1 MRKVLRYGTLCLIA
15 ALLLPLLSGGILA
28 ADPAEVTRAAWI
40 SQLVDTFSMTV
51 DDTTAMPDNYYS
63 DLTED
68 MPCYEDILLAV
79 EFGVI
84 DLEAGQPFRPDDP
97 ATREFA
103 AHTLN
108 FCLGFQPGDA
118 ETSIGDSQV
127 LTYPEDVQIA
137 LARGWLAPVN
147 GNFLPEQPLTAAEA
161 ETMLQDA
168 RQVLEETAAG
178 IGGENSYSFATGVI
192 VIPADTE
199 VQWEEGGF
207 LTLRGYTGTLA
218 VGDIFGISVEG
229 YPIAYRA
236 EAVEAQSDGSL
247 RVETSFEG
255 TEDAIASIS
264 YAGSLEA
271 DLASFEA
278 AGETTYYITDTSEDG
293 QGQVQLLS
301 IEPRDIHYDNET
313 KTLTASLNLKVDHA
327 SAGSISV
334 VLRNCALE
342 HEEDFGFLSV
352 DYCRAVLTA
361 DAEVTSAITFDFGDY
376 AGLPSSLTIGRV
388 DLLFGLCSIEL
399 MVDYDISGGLSL
411 NWEGDLRAGF
421 CYDGNFRLIKSFEKK
436 SFSFTAEMHVRTG
449 LSVVASI
456 NLVIAKG
463 SIGVSAGAAMDVKMD
478 YYETGVPTS
487 CVDMKGYLYLDGYVS
502 AEIKFIKS
510 WNKSFEVYN
519 SRNSPV
525 RVSYHYEDN
534 VLVTHCTRGSAS
546 QYYTDPSSYYFNPS
560 PGYGQSYSDGEGNI
574 VQLYAYEVKQDSLLQ
589 EYAVITGYHGTA
601 SALAIPSEID
611 GFEVRE
617 IGNSA
622 FKNQGTI
629 RAVVIPDSVI
639 QIGEYAF
646 ENCSSL
652 CNVTLSHNLNTLGEY
667 AFGSCT
673 SLTEIQIPKS
683 LISAPVDSFFPK
695 GPFEGSGLT
704 TVTFENG
711 TTSVPANLFRG
722 ANKLKNVS
730 LLETM
735 TSIGINAF
743 NSCSALE
750 KITIPDSV
758 MKIDENA
765 FNACDALKEVTLSQN
780 LQELYQGAFAECTSL
795 QKIYIP
801 KSLQTVRVDS
811 FFPVGPFANSG
822 ISDVTFE
829 PGMTS
834 VPSNLFRGAT
844 ALNTISLL
852 DTMTV
857 LGTSVFDGCTKLQA
871 VTMPNSIQTI
881 GEYAFAGC
889 TTLQEVQLSSNL
901 TNLYANAFSGCI
913 SLEEITIPKS
923 LCNVIVDSF
932 FPEGPFEESGL
943 KKVTFEPGTSSVLPN
958 LFRGAAYLSDVTLV
972 DTITSIGASA
982 FEGCSSLEQ
991 IHLPDSISYI
1001 SSYAFI
1007 SCEKLTSII
1016 IPERVTKIEKGTFSS
1031 CVALEEISLPSTLTS
1046 IGDDAFSNCTSLKMV
1061 HFPNSITN
1069 IGNSA
1074 FSGSGLTSI
1083 LLPSQCLSLGKNS
1096 FQNCDSLSS
1105 VILSNALQQIG
1116 DRTFYDCDVLE
1127 EIVLPD
1133 SVQSIGANCFQHCDL
1148 LKTVILGEGIL
1159 KIPNYAFYECPMLI
1173 SINLPKHVSSIGSYA
1188 FANCIA
1194 LSSITIPRNTVAIEV
1209 SAFSYKDRLTIYGVP
1224 GTYAET
1230 FANANGFAFVG
1241 QEYPAQSVAVSP
1253 TTLTMIRGTTHQLQ
1267 ITVSPEN
1274 YTDAVSWKSTDT
1286 SVVTVSD
1293 AGLLTAKAVGTA
1305 TVKVTVGNVSASCKV
1320 TVAQPVTSIRL
1331 NKTSATLEALD
1342 TLQLTATV
1350 SPSDAYQKAITWK
1363 SSDPSVAAVDDDG
1376 LVTAYQKGAATITAS
1391 ATDGSGKT
1399 ATCKITVSNNAHIA
1413 YTASQLESPHPYAN
1427 SCTDVWILTAE
1438 NATYMEVT
1446 FDARTALEEEFDFVY
1461 VYGGQGQPDDS
1472 HKYTGTALAGQT
1484 IRIAGD
1490 TVKIKLD
1497 TDDSGTEWGFLVT
1510 DLRTDGTLDQ
1520 FGALSAALE
1529 AAAALSTDQEKL
1541 DAVHALDLTLL
1552 TQALADPESG
1562 IAEQLRRLEES
1573 LEQQPEVAVDTS
1585 LAAWF
1590 SAEDVTLTGA
1600 ALNASTASAPVSVTL
1615 ASGTVGVL
1623 EEGRYSNAKSLSLQ
1637 IANMASP
1644 LAVPVL
1650 VELPIPNEIP
1660 AEALVVLQRQ
1670 SDSTLRLIP
1679 VQVDALGA
1687 TQRFSFIAQEAGEYL
1702 VVQVRNDMTGAS
1714 IEGATAQ
1721 LRVFSEEADAKVICA
1736 AYDKTGKLV
1745 YSGLHTIVVNHTW
1758 QTMEFTG
1765 IPTEALTLRFFLL
1778 DRNSGPV
1785 IGCLQSKR

>member
-178 IGGENSYSFATGVI
+178 IGGESSYSFAAGVI

-301 IEPRDIHYDNET
+301 IEPRDIHYDSKT

-352 DYCRAVLTA
+352 DYCRAILTA

-502 AEIKFIKS
+502 AEIKFVKS

-534 VLVTHCTRGSAS
+534 ILVTHCTKGSAS
-546 QYYTDPSSYYFNPS
+546 QYFTDPSSYYFNPS

-574 VQLYAYEVKQDSLLQ
+574 VQLYAYEVKRDSLLQ

-1230 FANANGFAFVG
+1230 FANTNGFAFVG

-1331 NKTSATLEALD
+1331 SKTSATLEALD
-1342 TLQLTATV
+1342 TLQLIATV

-1413 YTASQLESPHPYAN
+1413 NTASQLESPHPYAN
-1427 SCTDVWILTAE
+1427 SCTDVWVLTAE

-1446 FDARTALEEEFDFVY
+1446 FDARTALEEDFDFVY
-1461 VYGGQGQPDDS
+1461 VYGGQDQPDNS

-1510 DLRTDGTLDQ
+1510 ELRTDGTLNQ
-1520 FGALSAALE
+1520 FGALAAALE
-1529 AAAALSTDQEKL
+1529 AAAALPTDQEKL
-1541 DAVHALDLTLL
+1541 NAVQALDQALL
-1552 TQALADPESG
+1552 AQALADPESG
-1562 IAEQLRRLEES
+1562 VAEQLQRLEKS
-1573 LEQQPEVAVDTS
+1573 LEQQPEMTVDAS

-1590 SAEDVTLTGA
+1590 SVEDVTLTGA
-1600 ALNASTASAPVSVTL
+1600 ALNASTASVPVSVTL

-1721 LRVFSEEADAKVICA
+1721 LRVFSEEADAKAICA
-1736 AYDKTGKLV
+1736 AYDDTGKLV

>member
-704 TVTFENG
+704 TVTFENW

>member
-118 ETSIGDSQV
+118 ETSIGDSQA

-178 IGGENSYSFATGVI
+178 IGGENSYSFAAGVI

-264 YAGSLEA
+264 YTGSLEA

-301 IEPRDIHYDNET
+301 IEPRDIHYDNKT
-313 KTLTASLNLKVDHA
+313 KTLTASLNLEVDHA

-376 AGLPSSLTIGRV
+376 AGIPSSLAIGRV

-411 NWEGDLRAGF
+411 NWEGNLRAGF

-436 SFSFTAEMHVRTG
+436 MFSFTAEMHVRTG
-449 LSVVASI
+449 LSVVANI

-463 SIGVSAGAAMDVKMD
+463 SIGISAGAAMEVRMD

-502 AEIKFIKS
+502 AEIKFVKS
-510 WNKSFEVYN
+510 WSKSFEVYN

-574 VQLYAYEVKQDSLLQ
+574 VQLYTYEVKQDSLLQ

-601 SALAIPSEID
+601 SALAIPSEMD
-611 GFEVRE
+611 GLEVRE

-1105 VILSNALQQIG
+1105 VILSNALKQIG

-1293 AGLLTAKAVGTA
+1293 TGLITAKAVGTA

-1350 SPSDAYQKAITWK
+1350 SPSDAFQKAITWK

-1376 LVTAYQKGAATITAS
+1376 LVTAYQKGTATITAS

-1427 SCTDVWILTAE
+1427 SCTDVWVLTAE
-1438 NATYMEVT
+1438 NATYVEVT
-1446 FDARTALEEEFDFVY
+1446 FDARTELEEDFDFLY
-1461 VYGGQGQPDDS
+1461 VYGRQDQPDNS

-1510 DLRTDGTLDQ
+1510 ELRTDGTLNQ
-1520 FGALSAALE
+1520 FGALAAALE
-1529 AAAALSTDQEKL
+1529 AAAALPTDQEKL
-1541 DAVHALDLTLL
+1541 NAVQALDQALL
-1552 TQALADPESG
+1552 AQALADPESG
-1562 IAEQLRRLEES
+1562 VAEQLQRLEKS
-1573 LEQQPEVAVDTS
+1573 LEQQPEMTVDAS

-1590 SAEDVTLTGA
+1590 SVEDVTLTGA

-1623 EEGRYSNAKSLSLQ
+1623 EEGRYANAKSLSLQ

>member
-178 IGGENSYSFATGVI
+178 IGGENSYSFAAGVI

-301 IEPRDIHYDNET
+301 IEPRDIHYDSKT

-352 DYCRAVLTA
+352 DYCRAILTA

-449 LSVVASI
+449 LSVVANI

-463 SIGVSAGAAMDVKMD
+463 SIGISAGAAMEVRMD

-502 AEIKFIKS
+502 AEIKFVKS
-510 WNKSFEVYN
+510 WSKSFEVYN
-519 SRNSPV
+519 SHNSPV

-534 VLVTHCTRGSAS
+534 ILVTHCTKGSAS

-1230 FANANGFAFVG
+1230 FANTNGFAFVG

-1399 ATCKITVSNNAHIA
+1399 ATCKISVSNNAHIA

-1427 SCTDVWILTAE
+1427 SCTDVWVLTAE

-1446 FDARTALEEEFDFVY
+1446 FDARTALEEDFDFVY
-1461 VYGGQGQPDDS
+1461 VYGGQDQPDNS

-1510 DLRTDGTLDQ
+1510 ELRTDGTLNQ
-1520 FGALSAALE
+1520 FGALAAALE
-1529 AAAALSTDQEKL
+1529 AAAALPTDQEKL
-1541 DAVHALDLTLL
+1541 NAVQALDQALL
-1552 TQALADPESG
+1552 AQALADPESG
-1562 IAEQLRRLEES
+1562 IAEQLWRLEKS
-1573 LEQQPEVAVDTS
+1573 LEQQPEVTVDAS

-1590 SAEDVTLTGA
+1590 TAEDVTLTGA
-1600 ALNASTASAPVSVTL
+1600 ALNASDASAPVSVTL
-1615 ASGTVGVL
+1615 SSGTVGVL
-1623 EEGRYSNAKSLSLQ
+1623 EEGRYANAKGLSLQ
-1637 IANMASP
+1637 IANAASP

-1670 SDSTLRLIP
+1670 SDGTLRSIP

-1736 AYDKTGKLV
+1736 AYDDTGKLV